1 MELREFYYL
10 IVLAEEQS
18 ISRAAERLSVSQSSL
33 SQFLKQ
39 FEKRMGA
46 PVFIRTKKGV
56 QPTAAGQIPI
66 SRIQQIIRA
75 RGRSRNSMMVRAPER
90 EVFFSVS
97 AP

>member
-39 FEKRMGA
+39 FETRMGA
-46 PVFIRTKKGV
+46 PVFTRT
-56 QPTAAGQIPI
+56 
-66 SRIQQIIRA
+66 
-75 RGRSRNSMMVRAPER
+75 
-90 EVFFSVS
+90 
-97 AP
+97 